1 MEEINIRETIGDWKK
16 NWIETNGLTNELEVT
31 IKDGSLK
38 KSDTSPDEGV
48 SLYEG
53 SFAKI
58 PDELLEKKVIEYGQI
73 IASSDPER
81 EGCYSLNV

>member
-1 MEEINIRETIGDWKK
+1 MRKTIDDWKK
-16 NWIETNGLTNELEVT
+16 DWIETNGLTNELEVI

-38 KSDTSPDEGV
+38 KSDTWPDAGA

-58 PDELLEKKVIEYGQI
+58 PDDLLEKKVIECGQI
-73 IASSDPER
+73 IASSDPNR
-81 EGCYSLNV
+81 DGCYSLTV

>member
-1 MEEINIRETIGDWKK
+1 MRKTIGDWKK
-16 NWIETNGLTNELEVT
+16 DWIEANGLTNELEVI
-31 IKDGSLK
+31 IKGGSLK
-38 KSDTSPDEGV
+38 KSDTWPDAGV

-73 IASSDPER
+73 IASSDPKR
-81 EGCYSLNV
+81 DGCYSLTV